1 MRWFWLL
8 LGLGC
13 AGPASPE
20 QTLSTKTATVSQEA
34 PQRAFLESCVQS
46 CEQRQAMRAVGAEV
60 IRSDCER
67 RCAQDWRERV
77 R

>member
-46 CEQRQAMRAVGAEV
+46 CEQRQAPR
-60 IRSDCER
+60 
-67 RCAQDWRERV
+67 
-77 R
+77 